1 MLDNKQMLESVNICV
16 ANLPDLIVD
25 YPNAKLYAN
34 EIINKGQTYKIFTD
48 AEAEKYK

>member
-1 MLDNKQMLESVNICV
+1 MLESVNICM

-34 EIINKGQTYKIFTD
+34 EMIDKALSYKIFSQQD
-48 AEAEKYK
+48 AEKYK